1 MGKLRTFGIARYS
14 QAHVTSMLV
23 KNPQESAEPLLYS
36 RQFLLSTDARHALPN
51 HQGIMLAWRYHLSVH
66 KDLEL
71 THLKKEIKS
80 LTLLGFMLDPER
92 PEVTNEQIL
101 LSLIEDFIQCRDLFL
116 LTETLGGRWV
126 LIAHDGSETM
136 VMHDATGQRQ
146 VHFSYDPGS
155 GGLMCASEPGI
166 MAEQLGLSM
175 DSEAVDFIRSRT
187 TDDYEIYWMPGD
199 TSLFTGIKALL
210 PNHALFLST
219 GICERFFSQ
228 VSPMLTDHA
237 SILAECLRLI
247 RGQFDSARGRFPLA
261 IPITAGW
268 DSRLMLALNQDYAAD
283 LYAFTLVYPHLPM
296 RSRDV
301 VVPARL
307 LAKLGIAHHVI
318 PYPKQQDAEFKK
330 IFRRNNVSANEA
342 YCGDIQALHDHY
354 PSERVCVTGDA
365 AEIVKCYY
373 ERSRPESAPITA
385 RELAEF
391 SRLGSHPFVIRA
403 FERWLESVECPSI
416 DLLDLF
422 CWEQMTGRWQAKIR
436 SEYDM
441 VQESFSPLNNRR
453 LLRIMLEIDPQM
465 RRAPDFKLFAE
476 LIEALWPD
484 VLSEPINPPEFI
496 SNKRRLLNT
505 LKNTGIFR
513 LIPKSVIGQ
522 LKSLLH

>member
-1 MGKLRTFGIARYS
+1 MKSA
-14 QAHVTSMLV
+14 
-23 KNPQESAEPLLYS
+23 QESVDPLLFR
-36 RQFLLSTDARHALPN
+36 RQFLLSSDASHALPN
-51 HQGIMLAWRYHLSVH
+51 HHGITLAGCYHLSVH

-71 THLKKEIKS
+71 THLKNESKS

-92 PEVTNEQIL
+92 PEASNEQIL
-101 LSLIEDFIQCRDLFL
+101 LRLIEDFSQCRDLFV

-146 VHFSYDPGS
+146 VHFNYDPGL
-155 GGLMCASEPGI
+155 GRLMCASEPGV

-175 DSEAVDFIRSRT
+175 DPDAVDFIRSRP

-199 TSLFTGIKALL
+199 TSLFAGIKALL

-219 GICERFFSQ
+219 GICERFFPQ
-228 VSPMLTDHA
+228 ASPTLTDHA
-237 SILAECLRLI
+237 SILAECLHLI
-247 RGQFDSARGRFPLA
+247 RGQFESASRRFPLA
-261 IPITAGW
+261 IPMTAGW
-268 DSRLMLALNQDYAAD
+268 DSRLVLALNQDGADD

-301 VVPARL
+301 AVPARL
-307 LAKLGIAHHVI
+307 LGKLGIAHHVI

-330 IFRRNNVSANEA
+330 VFRRNNVAANDA

-354 PSERVCVTGDA
+354 PGERVCVTGDA

-373 ERSRPESAPITA
+373 ERSAPESAPITA
-385 RELAEF
+385 GKLAEF

-403 FERWLESVECPSI
+403 FERWLASVEGPSI

-422 CWEQMTGRWQAKIR
+422 CWEQMSGRWQAKIR
-436 SEYDM
+436 SEYDI

-453 LLRIMLEIDPQM
+453 LLRIMLEIDQQM

-476 LIEALWPD
+476 LIETLWAN
-484 VLSEPINPPEFI
+484 VLSEPINPPEFV
-496 SNKRRLLNT
+496 SNKRRIINT
-505 LKNTGIFR
+505 LKNTGVLR
-513 LIPKSVIGQ
+513 LIPKSLMDH
-522 LKSLLH
+522 LKSLLR